1 MWACICRG
9 SQICAWAW
17 LSSQWPFCK
26 QWQSGCV
33 CNLLLKSSECC
44 LFYFFSSP
52 KEDALLRGER
62 EIFSWRLLPSIDK
75 ICYWNWLWLQF
86 CLKSKGCFYRIRN
99 VFFFLFFFPPICVPP
114 GRALQLL
121 VGFHWKVLISFVCF
135 PRCSPLHAERILE
148 PKWVQCM
155 DEGRKAARGREEK
168 VRLCFGMQL
177 EWMML
182 LSGEVASGH
191 LLHSWSL
198 SHWPSRCSSVL
209 SPTVC
214 WRSIHGEGRPTTIC
228 FPRACSF
235 ISDLACLLGWS
246 RIICPHP
253 RANANRPSIHP
264 ADAGRGSLRAGSDN
278 AELAF
283 STRSAN

>member
-1 MWACICRG
+1 M
-9 SQICAWAW
+9 S
-17 LSSQWPFCK
+17 
-26 QWQSGCV
+26 
-33 CNLLLKSSECC
+33 
-44 LFYFFSSP
+44 
-52 KEDALLRGER
+52 
-62 EIFSWRLLPSIDK
+62 
-75 ICYWNWLWLQF
+75 
-86 CLKSKGCFYRIRN
+86 
-99 VFFFLFFFPPICVPP
+99 FFFLFFFPPICVPP

-155 DEGRKAARGREEK
+155 DEGRKAGREREEK

-177 EWMML
+177 DWMML

-198 SHWPSRCSSVL
+198 SHWPSLCSSVL